1 MHLVNIS
8 AIYGTNY
15 SSMDQA
21 KFVEDS
27 LFKVK
32 LNTHGIDKSSLDLIC
47 SFLAEKKK
55 QKIKIAV

>member
-8 AIYGTNY
+8 AIYGTKY

-47 SFLAEKKK
+47 SFLAEKKNK
-55 QKIKIAV
+55 K